1 MSMMHRIR
9 AYHAILA
16 VLVVLSYLS
25 GEMGLVHAWL
35 GYAVAALVAFRLFL
49 GLTGLPQLGLMRFY
63 PQFDGLK
70 LGNAATHPAISRT
83 LLCGIAACLIGTT
96 ITGIAMDRG
105 RAIGLA
111 ETQIVASAWA
121 DDDKRGDDKEESG
134 GLLGEAHEVL
144 ANWLMLAVLLHVS
157 YLLLFKWPLARF
169 MIYADGS
176 KQRRK

>member
-16 VLVVLSYLS
+16 ALVVLSYLS
-25 GEMGLVHAWL
+25 GEMGLIHAWL

-96 ITGIAMDRG
+96 IMGIAMDRG
-105 RAIGLA
+105 RAIALA

-121 DDDKRGDDKEESG
+121 DDDKRGGKEEDG
-134 GLLGEAHEVL
+134 GLLGAAHEVL

-176 KQRRK
+176 KSRRK